1 MFLSNTNI
9 NVIEINKI
17 NVVSTRSQKVVEQF
31 LNQTNNESEPSYN
44 LIENEMEILELNEK
58 EEEN

>member
-17 NVVSTRSQKVVEQF
+17 NVVSRRSQKVVEQF
-31 LNQTNNESEPSYN
+31 LNETNNESEPSYN
-44 LIENEMEILELNEK
+44 LIENEMETLELNEK